1 MTDQKTNPELPDDA
15 GSTVEDLDVTV
26 VRAPESASTEVPSVD
41 RETEAYDFSTE
52 AATEVET
59 LEPGAAETVADEPE
73 TPAAPVEHEPSAAAS
88 GAGHIPPQYGIGP
101 FSLREVS
108 LLGVWALAF
117 LFSFFPL
124 YGDNQF
130 TRLLGG
136 GTVWT
141 SGIDWVL
148 TIAAPT
154 VAVFLITL
162 RRFSP
167 DGIRR
172 VGSLGIDQ
180 FASVAFAVSTVVWV
194 QMIWE
199 SFALTGLGSWVH
211 WVELVLMAAGVVFT
225 AIAPFIP
232 GLKDDFEY
240 RTETVSHRV
249 ARGARPVSQRPA
261 PAPVA
266 HDASAPGSAYPV
278 AHQPEPGWTQAT
290 PPADQP
296 RDEAAALFGATGEVY
311 ADPHAQTAAYDEG
324 FASAAEPATEQL
336 PVSQAFWALVPEER
350 EVLDEMGVPIFR
362 VDSTAWALVIEDRG
376 EVFVVRHEDGRIGYL
391 HDVSGVTR
399 G

>member
-180 FASVAFAVSTVVWV
+180 FASVAFSVSAVLWLSWLWTNIARGAATGVWLSSWVVWV
-194 QMIWE
+194 E
-199 SFALTGLGSWVH
+199 VL
-211 WVELVLMAAGVVFT
+211 LMAAGVALTVF
-225 AIAPFIP
+225 APFIP
-232 GLKDDFEY
+232 PFHEDFL
-240 RTETVSHRV
+240 HRAEAPAHRI
-249 ARGARPVSQRPA
+249 ARRARPVVARPLSDARFTMAA
-261 PAPVA
+261 PEVEPDPTPFGAPVE
-266 HDASAPGSAYPV
+266 D
-278 AHQPEPGWTQAT
+278 
-290 PPADQP
+290 D
-296 RDEAAALFGATGEVY
+296 
-311 ADPHAQTAAYDEG
+311 
-324 FASAAEPATEQL
+324 EPATA
-336 PVSQAFWALVPEER
+336 PASAHQAFWALAPVER
-350 EVLDEMGVPIFR
+350 DVVDENGVPLFR
-362 VDSTAWALVIEDRG
+362 VGPTAWALVIEDRG
-376 EVFVVRHEDGRIGYL
+376 DSFVVRHEDGRIGYL
-391 HDVSGVTR
+391 TDVSGVTR